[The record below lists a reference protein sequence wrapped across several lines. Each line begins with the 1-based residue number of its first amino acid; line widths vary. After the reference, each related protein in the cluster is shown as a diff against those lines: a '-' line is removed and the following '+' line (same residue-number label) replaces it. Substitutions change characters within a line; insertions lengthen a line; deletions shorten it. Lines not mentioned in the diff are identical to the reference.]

1 MKIKKLAWHGILSI
15 LGSWLIGVALL
26 AGCAAQPGNAPAATP
41 MAAAEVL
48 SSPPAAAT
56 PQPEPTAT
64 SEPTPQPEPTA
75 APTEAPEPTIE
86 PTPEPEAAPSWQV
99 YTAEELA
106 SLPAEELA
114 KLRTNARFVMGVDK
128 LDDAQFVEQM
138 GGRIA
143 RVTTTADD
151 SERTNIVIIDGQ
163 TDLEQLQAAITA
175 AREQG
180 LNLIGNMALY
190 VTHDSDGVMRVW
202 HEGTKAKTST
212 NMFIYESY
220 KGLKTLIGFFTYS
233 SETGQV
239 TLQDLSKENYQLL
252 GMGTNDDFANKR
264 IRGPAVFEYRVQ
276 TNDDGSTSMIIVSK
290 LSKVS
295 QFAPNIASPSGGEW
309 VSYDLPHMREHGEA
323 EIMPS
328 LDKVQVVLAELD
340 SITGQ
345 QSAPDWAE
353 AELQSYQGGQYLEVR
368 DTTPGENAGKVA
380 YLVYVDTDPTTGE
393 RQYGPVLLLKNSQ
406 FQSNSTIDIRAQ
418 FQPLA
423 NREFALKVIQAIKI
437 SGLAQIM
444 RYNNI
449 LAIHSKDL
457 PPDRYISSN
466 YVVGDKGHADLRG
479 SATNRII
486 FNSNQTNF
494 GPQLP
499 LIVTIGELFESL
511 GSIYGFA
518 GILPPEN
525 NAFFILDPSAN
536 PHAMLDDAN
545 GFREVLRNAHLRAIA
560 FVKENR
566 ANFSEAIF
574 ENLISVLEYSAE
586 YFRTK

>member
-1 MKIKKLAWHGILSI
+1 MKIKKLAGHGISVI
-15 LGSWLIGVALL
+15 LGSWLISVALL

-41 MAAAEVL
+41 MAAAEIL
-48 SSPPAAAT
+48 PSSTTAVT
-56 PQPEPTAT
+56 PQPSPTPTSEPTAT
-64 SEPTPQPEPTA
+64 PTETPEPTVK
-75 APTEAPEPTIE
+75 

-143 RVTTTADD
+143 KVTTTAND
-151 SERTNIVIIDGQ
+151 SERTNTVIIDGQ
-163 TDLEQLQAAITA
+163 TDLEQLQVAITA

-180 LNLIGNMALY
+180 LKLIGTMALY

-202 HEGTKAKTST
+202 HEGTISKTA
-212 NMFIYESY
+212 YKPWLVDSY
-220 KGLKTLIGFFTYS
+220 KSLFTLMGFFTYNP
-233 SETGQV
+233 ETGEV
-239 TLQDLSKENYQLL
+239 TFQDLSKDNYQLL
-252 GMGTNDDFANKR
+252 GMGTSHDFANQR
-264 IRGPAVFEYRVQ
+264 IEGPAVFEFRVQ

-290 LSKVS
+290 LSKVY
-295 QFAPNIASPSGGEW
+295 QFAPDVASPSGGEW
-309 VSYDLPHMREHGEA
+309 ISYNLPHMRENGEA

-328 LDKVQVVLAELD
+328 LDKVQAVLAELD

-368 DTTPGENAGKVA
+368 DTTAGENAGKVA
-380 YLVYVDTDPTTGE
+380 YLLYVDTDPTTGE

-423 NREFALKVIQAIKI
+423 NYEFALKVIQAIKI

-466 YVVGDKGHADLRG
+466 YVVGDKSHADLRG

-499 LIVTIGELFESL
+499 LIVTIGEFFEIL
-511 GSIYGFA
+511 GGIYGLDK
-518 GILPPEN
+518 ILPPESD
-525 NAFFILDPSAN
+525 AFFILDPSAN

-566 ANFSEAIF
+566 ANFSEIDF
-574 ENLISVLEYSAE
+574 EVLMTILEHNAE
-586 YFRTK
+586 IHREK